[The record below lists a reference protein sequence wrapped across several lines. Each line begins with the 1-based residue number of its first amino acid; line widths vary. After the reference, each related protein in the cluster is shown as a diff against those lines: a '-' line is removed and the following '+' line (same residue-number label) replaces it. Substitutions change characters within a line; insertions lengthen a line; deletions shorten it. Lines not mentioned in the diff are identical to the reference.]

1 MSISVKQRFS
11 FVLQMPPTYKCA
23 WNLMNNSFVIACSVK
38 IKVKAGLE
46 FLPAVRLTMDAVPA
60 VMASTWEWI
69 SCLDSSILFLR
80 QACDALNQVG
90 KKC

>member
-1 MSISVKQRFS
+1 MQCENKAI
-11 FVLQMPPTYKCA
+11 
-23 WNLMNNSFVIACSVK
+23 
-38 IKVKAGLE
+38 AGLE

-80 QACDALNQVG
+80 QAWDALKRAEKNDDDPKFAQR
-90 KKC
+90 